1 MKLDHYFLDASYI
14 IALELADDQNHKKAI
29 QHWQNLDKK
38 QLKLTTTSYIF
49 DEFVTFL
56 NSRNLHNKAVEIGTR
71 LINSSVVQFIHVNE
85 QIFLEGWNLFQKYN
99 DKSYS
104 LTDCIS
110 FNIMSQFKIDNALT
124 CDQHFSQ
131 AGFHKLPH

>member
-1 MKLDHYFLDASYI
+1 MILNHYFLDASYI
-14 IALELADDQNHKKAI
+14 IALELVDDQNHKKAI

-49 DEFVTFL
+49 DEVVTFL
-56 NSRNLHNKAVEIGTR
+56 NSRNLHKKAVEVGTR
-71 LINSSVVQFIHVNE
+71 LINSSVVQFIHIDE

-110 FNIMSQFKIDNALT
+110 FTIMSNLKINNTLT
-124 CDQHFSQ
+124 FDQHFFQ
-131 AGFHKLPH
+131 AGFNKVP